1 MKKIIGVLLGI
12 TVCLFF
18 FVSLSLA
25 YDLIA
30 TNPPYDCTST
40 HTNCQQCHVGMA
52 DPLYNFVHALNAETT
67 KWHAQHRAFAR
78 STGYSSCATCH
89 TTEAL
94 DCNGCALVETINCKI
109 CHNLTPQAFTNPN
122 SPPATVTPPAV
133 SLPCDWV
140 NNHKTADRGVNCS
153 TGSCH
158 GDCAT
163 VIGLSSFTA
172 VPDNR
177 KVVIEWTTETEINN
191 AGFNLYRSESV
202 DGAYVKINPVLIPAK
217 GAGTSGASYQYE
229 DNNVKNRNTYYYK
242 LEDLDTSGISTM
254 HGPVVATPKRVGK
267 K

>member
-25 YDLIA
+25 HDLIA
-30 TNPPYDCTST
+30 TDPPYNCTST
-40 HTNCQQCHVGMA
+40 QTNCQQCHVGMTN
-52 DPLYNFVHALNAETT
+52 PLHNFVWAAKTPTT
-67 KWHAQHRAFAR
+67 TWHAQHREFANIV
-78 STGYSSCATCH
+78 CATCH
-89 TTEAL
+89 TGAV
-94 DCNGCALVETINCKI
+94 DSCGAALVETKNCKI
-109 CHNLTPQAFTNPN
+109 CHNPTPPTLPDPN
-122 SPPATVTPPAV
+122 SPPPATVTPPAV

-217 GAGTSGASYQYE
+217 GVGTSGASYQYE

-254 HGPVVATPKRVGK
+254 HGPAVATPRRVGVR
-267 K
+267 